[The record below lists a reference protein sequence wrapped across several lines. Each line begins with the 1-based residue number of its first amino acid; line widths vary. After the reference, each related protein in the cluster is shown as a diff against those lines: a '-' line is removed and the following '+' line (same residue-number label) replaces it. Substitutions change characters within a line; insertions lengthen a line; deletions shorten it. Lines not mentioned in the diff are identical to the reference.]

1 MKFTSKAKLS
11 FSKNLNFLITW
22 TALFWWKI
30 CSAVG
35 LFNVH
40 VNGEKPWKIIISDA
54 ILKGVSFIAFSLS
67 ANVANKVNK
76 YSIERFV
83 L

>member
-1 MKFTSKAKLS
+1 M
-11 FSKNLNFLITW
+11 
-22 TALFWWKI
+22 

-54 ILKGVSFIAFSLS
+54 ILKGVSFIAFRLW

-76 YSIERFV
+76 YSTERFV